1 MLSSEDGSVFRDEI
15 TGSNVEDR
23 KIEMDVPPRTIA
35 LFRGETTALH
45 DTTTTDATY
54 VSASDDGLPTL
65 EFSLKRIT
73 RTSSVLFGKELMS
86 EIHPV
91 NCQ

>member
-23 KIEMDVPPRTIA
+23 KIVMDVPPRTIA

-54 VSASDDGLPTL
+54 VSASDDGLPL
-65 EFSLKRIT
+65 LS
-73 RTSSVLFGKELMS
+73 LMS
-86 EIHPV
+86 SSCCNRRTGVMGRKDAGDRGI
-91 NCQ
+91 